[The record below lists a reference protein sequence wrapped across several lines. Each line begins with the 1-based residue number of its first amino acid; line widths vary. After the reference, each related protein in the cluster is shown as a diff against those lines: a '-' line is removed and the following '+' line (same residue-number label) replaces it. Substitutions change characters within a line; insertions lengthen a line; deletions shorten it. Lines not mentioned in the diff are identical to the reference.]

1 VRVEIIAEVGVNHDG
16 KLDRAISLVRELSNL
31 DVDVVKFQ
39 SFSADDLV
47 TAYGAS
53 AAYQQKGRFSE
64 STQYEMLKSL
74 ELRDVDY
81 LHLHEY
87 CCSCDVEF
95 MSTPFSQKWLEIL
108 LDLGMKRIKVPSGE
122 ITNIPYLERLGE
134 YGRSVI
140 MSTGM
145 STLSEVEHALT
156 ALTSGGLSSSD
167 VTLLHC
173 TSNYP
178 ADIESAN
185 LLAMCTLKT
194 VFGCPVGY
202 SDHTNSMVS
211 GAIAVALGASLV
223 ERHVTYDCNADGPDH
238 SSSLDIEKFTE
249 YVQFIRHAEK
259 LLGSSVKSP
268 TVTELETAS
277 VARKS
282 IVARQHL
289 SAGTV
294 ITADSLAYKRP
305 GNGLS
310 PAMFKDLI
318 GRTLTIDLAKDEQIC
333 LDHLK

>member
-1 VRVEIIAEVGVNHDG
+1 M
-16 KLDRAISLVRELSNL
+16 RELSNL

-47 TAYGAS
+47 TEYAAS
-53 AAYQQKGRFSE
+53 AAYQRKGQFSH

-74 ELRDVDY
+74 ELRDNDY
-81 LHLHEY
+81 LHLFQY
-87 CCSCDVEF
+87 CCSCNVEF
-95 MSTPFSQKWLEIL
+95 MSTPFSQKWLEKL
-108 LDLGMKRIKVPSGE
+108 LDLGMKRIKIPSGE

-134 YGRSVI
+134 CGRSVI

-145 STLSEVEHALT
+145 SSLSDVEHALT

-167 VTLLHC
+167 ITLLHC

-178 ADIESAN
+178 APIESAN

-202 SDHTNSMVS
+202 SDHTKSMIS
-211 GAIAVALGASLV
+211 GAIAVALGASLI

-238 SSSLDIEKFTE
+238 SSSLDIEQFSE
-249 YVQFIRHAEK
+249 YVQFIRHAET
-259 LLGSSVKSP
+259 LLGSSVKEP
-268 TVTELETAS
+268 YVAELDTAA

-282 IVARQHL
+282 IVAARDL
-289 SAGTV
+289 SAGTL

-310 PAMFKDLI
+310 PAMYKELI
-318 GRTLTIDLAKDEQIC
+318 GRILITGVAKDEQIC
-333 LDHLK
+333 FDHIK